1 MARCAVVVAVLAVV
15 LPVLI
20 SNMADGSIRNVYLPC
35 LDANFALL
43 KGGCQSPTFSAKDIP
58 DLSGQVSIVTGA
70 NTGIGKETAR
80 ELARNGA
87 HVIVAARSVA
97 KGIEAVTEIKRD
109 TGSDKVE
116 YIELD
121 LSSIASVDKF
131 AVEFK
136 AKFDKLHLLVNN
148 AGVMACPFALS
159 DDEIEM
165 QFAVNHLGHFHLT
178 SLLEDLLVKSAPS
191 RIVIVSSAA
200 HFIPDMFSGKPDFND
215 VNVMNSLRYNPWAAY
230 GRSKL
235 ANVLHANELNERLGS
250 KGVLV
255 NSLHPGGVQT
265 ELQRHLVP
273 SWLATINDV
282 LMSALLLSPS
292 QGALTSLY
300 AATSLEIAASKEQAR
315 YFVPIALAHPKAAM
329 GEDKALQKEL
339 WETSERLIHDIK
351 EKGPKTRRG
360 YDTVNRA
367 GTRRDAVPD
376 DSGTKPISGGTSP
389 AKREN

>member
-1 MARCAVVVAVLAVV
+1 
-15 LPVLI
+15 
-20 SNMADGSIRNVYLPC
+20 
-35 LDANFALL
+35 
-43 KGGCQSPTFSAKDIP
+43 
-58 DLSGQVSIVTGA
+58 VSIVTGA

-131 AVEFK
+131 AVDFK

-148 AGVMACPFALS
+148 AGYVGPVSHSRIIFPRSHAFGYSLDSVMACPFALS

-389 AKREN
+389 AKREK